1 MNMFKCSYNFLENVD
16 KNMKLWTN
24 ISSLLMNIQVN
35 PEMFIIFSRKCGQ
48 KHEIMDK
55 NMKLWTNISSL
66 LMNIQVNLES
76 VDNYS
81 LSLDN
86 IVHIFWKIV

>member
-1 MNMFKCSYNFLENVD
+1 MFKCSYNFPENVDKNMKLWTKTWKIMNKLSSLLMNIQVNPEMFIQFSENVD

-35 PEMFIIFSRKCGQ
+35 PE
-48 KHEIMDK
+48 
-55 NMKLWTNISSL
+55 
-66 LMNIQVNLES
+66 S

>member
-1 MNMFKCSYNFLENVD
+1 
-16 KNMKLWTN
+16 MKLWTN

-55 NMKLWTNISSL
+55 IFESTYEHLSEPKKCSYNFLENVDKNMKLWTKFFSL
-66 LMNIQVNLES
+66 LMNI
-76 VDNYS
+76 
-81 LSLDN
+81 
-86 IVHIFWKIV
+86 